1 MNFAYRARRYN
12 LSLVSGDGCRII
24 CLIPYRCA
32 MFVVRLFSI
41 VFPVFA
47 IVAVGYLYSRW
58 RRPDMTAAN
67 QINMTILLPA
77 LLFHVLSG
85 KDFRLVEFGWL
96 ALGCLAIVLG
106 SGLLAIPVARAARI
120 PLKTFVPPM
129 MFTNAGNIGLPLA
142 VFAFGE
148 QALPAAVVLF
158 LVENGLHF
166 TLGTWLIDHR
176 APWHKVLR
184 QPIVAATLIGIAFS
198 LFRWDVPMPIRE
210 TVNLLGQASIPL
222 LLFALGTRL
231 TSVDFR
237 EWRIGLLG
245 AVICPATG
253 VLMLLIV
260 KPFLQLTP
268 LQASLLLV
276 FSALPPAVLNYLV
289 AEQYRQE
296 PGKVASIVML
306 GNLAGL
312 ISLPL
317 ALAFALH

>member
-1 MNFAYRARRYN
+1 
-12 LSLVSGDGCRII
+12 L
-24 CLIPYRCA
+24 
-32 MFVVRLFSI
+32 
-41 VFPVFA
+41 PVA
-47 IVAVGYLYSRW
+47 KA
-58 RRPDMTAAN
+58 
-67 QINMTILLPA
+67 
-77 LLFHVLSG
+77 
-85 KDFRLVEFGWL
+85 
-96 ALGCLAIVLG
+96 
-106 SGLLAIPVARAARI
+106 SGLSF
-120 PLKTFVPPM
+120 KTFVPPM
-129 MFTNAGNIGLPLA
+129 MFTNSGNIGLPLA

-166 TLGTWLIDHR
+166 TLGTYLMDHR
-176 APWHKVLR
+176 APLHKVLA
-184 QPIVAATLIGIAFS
+184 QPMVAATLIGMAFS
-198 LFRWDVPMPIRE
+198 LFRWGVPAPLRE

-222 LLFALGTRL
+222 LLFSLGTRL

-253 VLMLLIV
+253 VVMLLIV
-260 KPFLQLTP
+260 QPFLHLTP
-268 LQASLLLV
+268 LQSSLLLV

-312 ISLPL
+312 VSLPI
-317 ALAFALH
+317 ALAFVLR

>member
-1 MNFAYRARRYN
+1 M
-12 LSLVSGDGCRII
+12 
-24 CLIPYRCA
+24 LI
-32 MFVVRLFSI
+32 VRLFSI
-41 VFPVFA
+41 VFPIFA

-58 RRPDMTAAN
+58 RQPDMTSAN

-77 LLFHVLSG
+77 LIFHVLSG
-85 KDFRLVEFGWL
+85 KDFQLAEYGWL
-96 ALGCLAIVLG
+96 ALGAAAIVLG
-106 SGLLAIPVARAARI
+106 SGLLALPVAKASG
-120 PLKTFVPPM
+120 LSFKTFVPPM
-129 MFTNAGNIGLPLA
+129 MFTNSGNIGLPLA

-166 TLGTWLIDHR
+166 TLGTYLMDHR
-176 APWHKVLR
+176 APLHKVLA
-184 QPIVAATLIGIAFS
+184 QPMVAATLIGMAFS
-198 LFRWDVPMPIRE
+198 LFRWGVPAPLRE

-222 LLFALGTRL
+222 LLFSLGTRL

-245 AVICPATG
+245 AVVCPVTG

-260 KPFLQLTP
+260 QPFLRLTP
-268 LQASLLLV
+268 LQSSLLLV

-312 ISLPL
+312 VSLPL
-317 ALAFALH
+317 ALAFVLR

>member
-1 MNFAYRARRYN
+1 MKFAYRAGRYN
-12 LSLVSGDGCRII
+12 LSLVCGDGYRII
-24 CLIPYRCA
+24 CLISHRCA
-32 MFVVRLFSI
+32 MFVIRLFSI

-77 LLFHVLSG
+77 LVFHVLSG

-96 ALGCLAIVLG
+96 ALGGLAIVLG
-106 SGLLAIPVARAARI
+106 SGLLAVPVAKAARVSF
-120 PLKTFVPPM
+120 KTFVPPM
-129 MFTNAGNIGLPLA
+129 MFTNSGNIGLPLA

-166 TLGTWLIDHR
+166 TLGTYLMDHR
-176 APWHKVLR
+176 APWHKVLL
-184 QPIVAATLIGIAFS
+184 QPIVAATLIGVAFS
-198 LFRWDVPMPIRE
+198 LFRWDVPMPVRE

-245 AVICPATG
+245 AVVCPVTG

-260 KPFLQLTP
+260 KPFLELTP
-268 LQASLLLV
+268 LQTSLLLV

>member
-1 MNFAYRARRYN
+1 M
-12 LSLVSGDGCRII
+12 
-24 CLIPYRCA
+24 LIL
-32 MFVVRLFSI
+32 RLFSI
-41 VFPVFA
+41 VFPIFA

-58 RRPDMTAAN
+58 RQPDMTSAN

-77 LLFHVLSG
+77 LIFHVLSG
-85 KDFRLVEFGWL
+85 KDFQLAEYGWL
-96 ALGCLAIVLG
+96 ALGAAVIVLG
-106 SGLLAIPVARAARI
+106 SGLLALPVAKASG
-120 PLKTFVPPM
+120 LSFKTFVPPM
-129 MFTNAGNIGLPLA
+129 MFTNSGNIGLPLA

-166 TLGTWLIDHR
+166 TLGTYLMDHR
-176 APWHKVLR
+176 APLRKVLV
-184 QPIVAATLIGIAFS
+184 QPIVAATLVGMVFS
-198 LFRWDVPMPIRE
+198 LFRWGVPTPLRE

-222 LLFALGTRL
+222 LLFSLGTRL

-245 AVICPATG
+245 AVICPVTG
-253 VLMLLIV
+253 ALMLLIV
-260 KPFLQLTP
+260 QPFLSLTP
-268 LQASLLLV
+268 LQSSLLLV

-306 GNLAGL
+306 GNLMGL
-312 ISLPL
+312 VSLPI
-317 ALAFALH
+317 ALAFVLR

>member
-1 MNFAYRARRYN
+1 
-12 LSLVSGDGCRII
+12 
-24 CLIPYRCA
+24 
-32 MFVVRLFSI
+32 MFIVRLFSI
-41 VFPVFA
+41 VFPIFA

-58 RRPDMTAAN
+58 RQPDMTSAN

-77 LLFHVLSG
+77 LIFHVLSG
-85 KDFRLVEFGWL
+85 KDFQLAEYGWL
-96 ALGCLAIVLG
+96 ALGAAAIVLG
-106 SGLLAIPVARAARI
+106 SGLLALPVAKVSGFSF
-120 PLKTFVPPM
+120 KTFVPPM
-129 MFTNAGNIGLPLA
+129 MFTNSGNIGLPLA

-166 TLGTWLIDHR
+166 TLGTYLMDHR
-176 APWHKVLR
+176 APLRKVLV
-184 QPIVAATLIGIAFS
+184 QPIVAATLVGIAFS
-198 LFRWDVPMPIRE
+198 LFRWGVPAPLRE

-222 LLFALGTRL
+222 LLFSLGTRL

-245 AVICPATG
+245 AVICPVTG

-260 KPFLQLTP
+260 QPFLSLTP
-268 LQASLLLV
+268 LQSSLLLV

-306 GNLAGL
+306 GNLMGL
-312 ISLPL
+312 VSLPI
-317 ALAFALH
+317 ALAFVLR

>member
-1 MNFAYRARRYN
+1 M
-12 LSLVSGDGCRII
+12 LII
-24 CLIPYRCA
+24 
-32 MFVVRLFSI
+32 RLFSI
-41 VFPVFA
+41 VFPIFA

-58 RRPDMTAAN
+58 RQPDMTSAN

-77 LLFHVLSG
+77 LIFHVLSG
-85 KDFRLVEFGWL
+85 KDFHLAEYGWL
-96 ALGCLAIVLG
+96 ALGAAAIVLG
-106 SGLLAIPVARAARI
+106 SGLLALPVAKVSG
-120 PLKTFVPPM
+120 LSFKTFVPPM
-129 MFTNAGNIGLPLA
+129 MFTNSGNIGLPLA

-166 TLGTWLIDHR
+166 TLGTYLMDHR
-176 APWHKVLR
+176 APLHKVLV
-184 QPIVAATLIGIAFS
+184 QPIVAATLIGMAFS
-198 LFRWDVPMPIRE
+198 LFRWGVPAPLQE

-222 LLFALGTRL
+222 LLFSLGTRL

-253 VLMLLIV
+253 VVMLLIV
-260 KPFLQLTP
+260 QPFLRLTP
-268 LQASLLLV
+268 LQSSLLLV

-312 ISLPL
+312 VSLPI
-317 ALAFALH
+317 ALAFVLR

>member
-1 MNFAYRARRYN
+1 
-12 LSLVSGDGCRII
+12 
-24 CLIPYRCA
+24 
-32 MFVVRLFSI
+32 MFIVRLFSI
-41 VFPVFA
+41 VFPIFA

-58 RRPDMTAAN
+58 RQPDMTSAN

-77 LLFHVLSG
+77 LIFHVLSG
-85 KDFRLVEFGWL
+85 KDFQLAAYGWL
-96 ALGCLAIVLG
+96 ALGAATIVLG
-106 SGLLAIPVARAARI
+106 SGLLALPVAKASR
-120 PLKTFVPPM
+120 LSFKTFVPPM
-129 MFTNAGNIGLPLA
+129 MFTNSGNIGLPLA
-142 VFAFGE
+142 VFAFGD

-166 TLGTWLIDHR
+166 TLGTYLMDHR
-176 APWHKVLR
+176 APLHKVLV
-184 QPIVAATLIGIAFS
+184 QPMVAATLVGMAFS
-198 LFRWDVPMPIRE
+198 LFRWEVPAPLRE

-245 AVICPATG
+245 AVICPVTG

-260 KPFLQLTP
+260 QPFLRLTP
-268 LQASLLLV
+268 LQSSLLLV

-312 ISLPL
+312 VSLPL
-317 ALAFALH
+317 ALAFALR

>member
-1 MNFAYRARRYN
+1 M
-12 LSLVSGDGCRII
+12 
-24 CLIPYRCA
+24 LI
-32 MFVVRLFSI
+32 VRLFSI
-41 VFPVFA
+41 VFPIFA
-47 IVAVGYLYSRW
+47 IVAIGYLYSRW
-58 RRPDMTAAN
+58 RQPDMTSAN

-77 LLFHVLSG
+77 LIFHVLSG
-85 KDFRLVEFGWL
+85 KDFQLAEYGWL
-96 ALGCLAIVLG
+96 ALGAAAIVLG
-106 SGLLAIPVARAARI
+106 SGLLALPVAKVSGFSF
-120 PLKTFVPPM
+120 KTFVPPM
-129 MFTNAGNIGLPLA
+129 MFTNSGNIGLPLA

-166 TLGTWLIDHR
+166 TLGTYLMDHR
-176 APWHKVLR
+176 APLRKVLV
-184 QPIVAATLIGIAFS
+184 QPIVAATLVGIAFS
-198 LFRWDVPMPIRE
+198 LFRWGVPAPLRE

-222 LLFALGTRL
+222 LLFSLGTRL

-245 AVICPATG
+245 AVICPVTG

-260 KPFLQLTP
+260 QPFLSLTP
-268 LQASLLLV
+268 LQSSLLLV

-306 GNLAGL
+306 GNLMGL
-312 ISLPL
+312 VSLPI
-317 ALAFALH
+317 ALAFALR

>member
-1 MNFAYRARRYN
+1 M
-12 LSLVSGDGCRII
+12 
-24 CLIPYRCA
+24 LIL
-32 MFVVRLFSI
+32 RLFSI
-41 VFPVFA
+41 VFPIFA
-47 IVAVGYLYSRW
+47 IVAIGYLYSRW
-58 RRPDMTAAN
+58 RQPDMTSAN

-77 LLFHVLSG
+77 LIFHVLSG
-85 KDFRLVEFGWL
+85 KDFQLAEYGWL
-96 ALGCLAIVLG
+96 ALGAAAIVLG
-106 SGLLAIPVARAARI
+106 SGLLALPVAKVSGFSF
-120 PLKTFVPPM
+120 KTFVPPM
-129 MFTNAGNIGLPLA
+129 MFTNSGNIGLPLA

-166 TLGTWLIDHR
+166 TLGTYLMDHR
-176 APWHKVLR
+176 APLRKVLV
-184 QPIVAATLIGIAFS
+184 QPIVAATLVGMAFS
-198 LFRWDVPMPIRE
+198 LFRWGVPAPLRE

-222 LLFALGTRL
+222 LLFSLGTRL

-245 AVICPATG
+245 AVICPVTG

-260 KPFLQLTP
+260 QPFLSLTP
-268 LQASLLLV
+268 LQSSLLLV

-306 GNLAGL
+306 GNLMGL
-312 ISLPL
+312 VSLPI
-317 ALAFALH
+317 ALAFVLR